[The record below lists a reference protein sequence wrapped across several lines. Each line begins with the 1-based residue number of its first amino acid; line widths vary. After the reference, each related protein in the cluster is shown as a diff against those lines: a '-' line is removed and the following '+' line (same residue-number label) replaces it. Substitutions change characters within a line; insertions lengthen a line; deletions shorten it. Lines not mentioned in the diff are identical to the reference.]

1 MEKKA
6 MRILGRIVMIL
17 GALLVWGATGADDV
31 WVILVIAT
39 MGFSF
44 LVGGYA
50 SYLKGGGKPFADH
63 SWPIS
68 L

>member
-6 MRILGRIVMIL
+6 MRILGVIVMIL
-17 GALLVWGATGADDV
+17 GAFLVWGATGAHEM
-31 WVILVIAT
+31 WVIFVIAT
-39 MGFSF
+39 IGFSF
-44 LVGGYA
+44 LFGGYA

-63 SWPIS
+63 PWPIR